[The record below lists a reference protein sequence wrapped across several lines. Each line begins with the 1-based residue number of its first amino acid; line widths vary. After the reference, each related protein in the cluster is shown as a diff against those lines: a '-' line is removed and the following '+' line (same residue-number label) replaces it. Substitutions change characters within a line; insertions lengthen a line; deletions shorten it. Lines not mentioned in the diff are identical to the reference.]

1 MSKIFNFLILILI
14 AIFFF
19 NIFNYYSSSINQNYK
34 KFNRLNID
42 QILENKISNL
52 PVLENDTN
60 NVIDFNNDLEN
71 EIKNKKK
78 RNYWDLLKIK

>member
-14 AIFFF
+14 TLFFL
-19 NIFNYYSSSINQNYK
+19 NIFNYYSSSHNQNYK
-34 KFNRLNID
+34 KLNRLNID
-42 QILENKISNL
+42 QILEKKISNL